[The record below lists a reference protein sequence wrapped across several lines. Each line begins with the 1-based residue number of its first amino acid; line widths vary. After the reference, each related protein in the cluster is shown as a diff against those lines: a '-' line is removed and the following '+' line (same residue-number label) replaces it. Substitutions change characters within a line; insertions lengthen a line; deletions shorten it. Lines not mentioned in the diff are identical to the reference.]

1 MSGTRCADASS
12 TSSAWPPQILRNHA
26 HRRTPG
32 GGEAPRLLF
41 DGRRVSAEHA
51 ALANAGTIDS
61 MDGHDGHR
69 LAKGHAGAAVLPAA
83 LAFLDGPE
91 TCGGPDGRSTHDL
104 VAAAGVGYEVALRA
118 AIALHRSA
126 KEYHSSGAWN
136 SIGAAAVGARLLGL
150 DGAATAHP
158 LGIAE
163 YSAPRGPMMRGVDHP
178 TMVKDNSAWG
188 AQAGVTAA
196 LLAAERFTGSPAE
209 LVAGPEWEG
218 LGTRWLSLEQY
229 FKPYPVCRWS
239 HPAVQ
244 AVLSLL
250 TDTAITVEKVELIE
264 ITTFEAATRL
274 GTRQPQTTEEAQ
286 YSLPYA
292 VAAALVHRD
301 LTPETVRDPLEAT
314 DTQAGVGGP
323 CAGRRVRSHDQ
334 RVPGVPPRRRP
345 ARAPRRPTPAIGT
358 GHRRRRPGVPDG
370 RRPAPREV
378 PPVHRTPRT
387 GPERTSREHPH
398 GHGRDQHRAP
408 PGASDRPVVTAAGR
422 CSNWSSNVEESVAI
436 GAGEASSLRWPSS
449 SRADLKWERSPQR
462 VQTVQTI
469 DARGSS
475 AGTPVPRQIG
485 ASAPSQAVR

>member
-1 MSGTRCADASS
+1 MRRCLLDLVGVAAAGTATPLS
-12 TSSAWPPQILRNHA
+12 QILRNHA

-91 TCGGPDGRSTHDL
+91 TSGGPDDRSTHDL
-104 VAAAGVGYEVALRA
+104 VAAVAVGYEVALRA

-150 DGAATAHP
+150 DGAATAHA

-178 TMVKDNSAWG
+178 TMVKDSSAWG

-209 LVAGPEWEG
+209 LAAGPEWED

-244 AVLSLL
+244 AALSLS
-250 TDTAITVEKVELIE
+250 TDTAITVEKVERIE

-274 GTRQPQTTEEAQ
+274 GTRQPQTTEEVQ

-301 LTPETVRDPLEAT
+301 LTPETVLDPLEAT
-314 DTQAGVGGP
+314 DTQAL
-323 CAGRRVRSHDQ
+323 ADRVRLVESEAMTSEF
-334 RVPGVPPRRRP
+334 PASRRADVRLEL
-345 ARAPRRPTPAIGT
+345 R
-358 GHRRRRPGVPDG
+358 DG
-370 RRPAPREV
+370 RHLRS
-378 PPVHRTPRT
+378 
-387 GPERTSREHPH
+387 GP
-398 GHGRDQHRAP
+398 
-408 PGASDRPVVTAAGR
+408 VTADGDP
-422 CSNWSSNVEESVAI
+422 ESPMDDDRLLAKFRQYTAPLGPDRSEHIANTLTDPAATSI
-436 GAGEASSLRWPSS
+436 GHLLQLLTDP
-449 SRADLKWERSPQR
+449 
-462 VQTVQTI
+462 I
-469 DARGSS
+469 
-475 AGTPVPRQIG
+475 
-485 ASAPSQAVR
+485 